1 MLFLIM
7 TLICST
13 VFGQKVKFKTLTTNE
28 GLSNNSVNDIIS
40 NIDGV
45 LWIATWDGLNL
56 YDGHDFV
63 VFKHIQEDSASIAG
77 NVVTRLI
84 KDNAGVMWLLTDNKS
99 VSRYLG
105 DGKFKNYPLKEQPRE
120 FRLTKNGEL
129 ILEINDDEAYHLE
142 DEHFVKKENVDS
154 YRNDKSTLN
163 NILLSKFPD
172 LSINESMRDHDGNI
186 WYATQNN
193 GLFIIRKNSENI
205 HNENIEHY
213 EHDLYSKYSFTS
225 NEIEKIY
232 QDDFGNVWLGHKDG
246 GLSMAYRG
254 SENIGVIA
262 PHPVKCPN
270 LPYETV
276 RAITKDLNNNIWI
289 GYYTQG
295 LFNYDPATKSYLKH
309 DLSILS
315 GDEDWNRLRSLFTSS
330 DGSVW
335 AGTYA
340 GVVRVKN
347 GKKAFFNAADF
358 ENFPNNRNYSMFED
372 HEKQLWI
379 ACWGGLAKFDLE
391 LGEFTTFNGQG
402 KLADLNIRK
411 VFIYEDE
418 AILSIEEGGVIIL
431 NTVTGN
437 ISSIDKEDGI
447 LSNNTYSA
455 FKDGKTGYYWIASSE
470 GISVFDKEKGL
481 IKNIVEYDG
490 LPSHLVYSLT
500 LNSDKVWVSTTKGI
514 AAVNRNNYSV
524 SSLNSDE
531 GWQAAEFSEGA
542 YFQDLNGYL
551 YFGGIN
557 GLNYFSPL
565 TIDFVKELPRLI
577 VSVDGKRNFSG
588 EINKDYSDN
597 GFKFEV
603 SSVSYTKNTDNKIL
617 YKLSGFDSNW
627 YVFDEG
633 FVNYSNLPY
642 GHYNLAIKNSLD
654 SNDALTKTF
663 NIIINKPFYLT
674 GWFISLFLVSF
685 FAGLSYLYFSRNR
698 RIVRNQKI
706 LEQRIAGRTKIIND
720 QKKNLEETN
729 QKLDRRNKEVGR
741 QKEELLNLYQKLKNE
756 DFEID
761 KFKAFVL
768 SEFKEPI
775 IKIIISADQLE
786 NQSLIKKDISTHSGE
801 LLNLLMEWDYLG
813 HIKEVGAINKSIIN
827 LKSTLKPLIEN
838 LKVQSTK
845 SKLHLDYTLDLS
857 DALVEMDVVRFKL
870 LFKYLFNVII
880 KYALTK
886 SSLKVVL
893 ENSEGIF
900 FMNISSDSKIF
911 NDNFFNIE
919 HYSPYFRAVNALVT
933 AMNGQLNIDHEK
945 ALSLELQL
953 PIKLIDTKGDGV
965 EHVSWKH
972 IGLDKKLP
980 SNKNNILVF
989 CEKNDFVP
997 AEQLLEHPNN
1007 TLLFENAIDEAL
1019 SAIKQVNLHGLVVYN
1034 TPINESLIQLCN
1046 AIKNDGS
1053 QTTLPLIYISEEI
1066 DYFLREQTIE
1076 LGVDTIIQ
1084 LPASKIFIQKKFS
1097 KLITSRRE
1105 FLNDKSKQLLYNTS
1119 FSNDDKLLS
1128 SNEKSIKKAISIIH
1142 KNISDH
1148 SFNVDKLAK
1157 MLFVSKIKGY
1167 RMFKEVLG
1175 QSPLDVIIDLRLQK
1189 AQYLLKNKALNITE
1203 VSRECGF
1210 NDPKYFSR
1218 LFKKNIGCS
1227 PKQFRERLE
1236 DA

>member
-1 MLFLIM
+1 M
-7 TLICST
+7 
-13 VFGQKVKFKTLTTNE
+13 KFKTLTTNE

-40 NIDGV
+40 NTDGV

-56 YDGHDFV
+56 YDGHNFI
-63 VFKHIQEDSASIAG
+63 VFKHNQADSTSIAG
-77 NVVTRLI
+77 NVVTRLV
-84 KDNAGVMWLLTDNKS
+84 KDNSDVMWLLTDNKS

-105 DGKFKNYPLKEQPRE
+105 DGRFKNYSFNKQPRE
-120 FRLTKNGEL
+120 FRQSKNGEL
-129 ILEINDDEAYHLE
+129 IVEINDDEAYHFK
-142 DEHFVKKENVDS
+142 DEQFVKKENRGF
-154 YRNDKSTLN
+154 YRNNKSRLN
-163 NILLSKFPD
+163 NILLSKFPN
-172 LSINESMRDHDGNI
+172 LSINESMRDYDGNI

-193 GLFIIRKNSENI
+193 GLFIIRKTGDNI

-213 EHDLYSKYSFTS
+213 EYDLYSKYSFTS

-254 SENIGVIA
+254 SEKIGVIT
-262 PHPVKCPN
+262 PHPVKYPN

-276 RAITKDLNNNIWI
+276 RAITKDLNNNIWL

-295 LFNYDPATKSYLKH
+295 LFNYDPATKSYLRH
-309 DLSILS
+309 DLSELS
-315 GDEDWNRLRSLFTSS
+315 GNEDWNRLRSLYTSS

-335 AGTYA
+335 AGTYG

-347 GKKAFFNAADF
+347 GKKTFFNAADV

-372 HEKQLWI
+372 DKKQLWI

-391 LGEFTTFNGQG
+391 MEEFITFNGQA

-431 NTVTGN
+431 NTITGD
-437 ISSIDKEDGI
+437 ISDINKDDGI
-447 LSNNTYSA
+447 LSNNAYST

-470 GISVFDKEKGL
+470 GISVYDKEQGL
-481 IKNIVEYDG
+481 INNITEYNG
-490 LPSHLVYSLT
+490 LQSHLVYSLT
-500 LNSDKVWVSTTKGI
+500 LYNDKVWVSTTKGI
-514 AAVNRNNYSV
+514 AAVDRNNYSV

-531 GWQAAEFSEGA
+531 GWQAAEFSEGG
-542 YFQDLNGYL
+542 YYQDLSGYL

-557 GLNYFSPL
+557 GVNYFSPT
-565 TIDFVKELPRLI
+565 TIEFEKELPRLI
-577 VSVDGKRNFSG
+577 VSVDDKENFKG
-588 EINKDYSDN
+588 DIIKEYSDN
-597 GFKFEV
+597 QLKFEIT
-603 SSVSYTKNTDNKIL
+603 SVSYTKNTDNKIL

-627 YVFDEG
+627 HVFDESP
-633 FVNYSNLPY
+633 VYYSYLPY

-654 SNDALTKTF
+654 TNDEFAKTF
-663 NIIINKPFYLT
+663 NIIVNKPFYLT
-674 GWFISLFLVSF
+674 GWFISLFLVALF
-685 FAGLSYLYFSRNR
+685 TGLTYLYFLRNKSVVRNR
-698 RIVRNQKI
+698 KI
-706 LEQRIAGRTKIIND
+706 LEQRILGRTKIIND
-720 QKKNLEETN
+720 QKQNLEEIN
-729 QKLDRRNKEVGR
+729 RKLDKKNKEIGK
-741 QKEELLNLYQKLKNE
+741 QKEELLNLYQQLKNE

-775 IKIIISADQLE
+775 NKIIATADELE
-786 NQSLIKKDISTHSGE
+786 NQSPIKKNISTHSGE

-813 HIKEVGAINKSIIN
+813 HIKEVGANNKSIIN
-827 LKSTLKPLIEN
+827 LKSTIRPLIEN
-838 LKVQSTK
+838 LKVQSSKT
-845 SKLHLDYTLDLS
+845 KLHLDYTLDLS
-857 DALVEMDVVRFKL
+857 DSLVEMDVLRFKL
-870 LFKYLFNVII
+870 LFKYLFNVIV
-880 KYALTK
+880 KYALVN

-893 ENSEGIF
+893 ENSNGMF
-900 FMNISSDSKIF
+900 LMNISSESKIF
-911 NDNFFNIE
+911 KDNFFNIE
-919 HYSPYFRAVNALVT
+919 HYSPYFRAVNTLVT
-933 AMNGQLNIDHEK
+933 AMNGQLNINHNK
-945 ALSLELQL
+945 ALSLVLQL
-953 PIKLIDTKGDGV
+953 PIKLIETKGNEI

-972 IGLDKKLP
+972 IGLNEKLP

-989 CEKNDFVP
+989 CEKNDFIP
-997 AEQLLEHPNN
+997 AKQLLEHPDN
-1007 TLLFENAIDEAL
+1007 TLLFENVIEEAL
-1019 SAIKQVNLHGLVVYN
+1019 SAIKHVNLHGLVVYN
-1034 TPINESLIQLCN
+1034 TSINESLVTLCN

-1066 DYFLREQTIE
+1066 DYFLREHTIE
-1076 LGVDTIIQ
+1076 LGVDTFIQ
-1084 LPASKIFIQKKFS
+1084 LPASRVFIQKKFS
-1097 KLITSRRE
+1097 KLITGRRE
-1105 FLNDKSKQLLYNTS
+1105 FLKDRSKQLLYNSS

-1142 KNISDH
+1142 KNIGDH

-1189 AQYLLKNKALNITE
+1189 AQYLLKNKTLNIAE

-1227 PKQFRERLE
+1227 PKQFRKSLA